1 MRTII
6 IAGALAVGLSGCA
19 TISAL
24 TGASLTTTQVYVT
37 ANAFDAGEVTA
48 TNYLKLPVCVAGG
61 PTVCRNP
68 AATAGLVSAVRAGY
82 QARQSLVASCEA
94 STTAPACVSAYTTV
108 STAVNGLQSLFSQY
122 SIAKGS

>member
-1 MRTII
+1 MRKLLL
-6 IAGALAVGLSGCA
+6 IAPVVMLAGC
-19 TISAL
+19 TSINFDPNV
-24 TGASLTTTQVYVT
+24 ASPSQIVV
-37 ANAFDAGEVTA
+37 AVNAFDAAEVTA
-48 TNYLKLPVCVAGG
+48 TNYLKLPVCASGG

-68 AATAGLVSAVRAGY
+68 AATGGLVSAVRAAY
-82 QARQSLVASCEA
+82 QARQSLVAACAA

>member
-1 MRTII
+1 MKKII
-6 IAGALAVGLSGCA
+6 LAGALALGLSGCA
-19 TISAL
+19 AWNAITS
-24 TGASLTTTQVYVT
+24 ASLTITQVYVT
-37 ANAFDAGEVTA
+37 ANAFDAAEVTA
-48 TNYLKLPVCVAGG
+48 TNYLKLPVCAAGG

-68 AATAGLVSAVRAGY
+68 AATGGLVSAVRAGY

>member
-1 MRTII
+1 MRKFLL
-6 IAGALAVGLSGCA
+6 AGAAALALSGCA

-24 TGASLTTTQVYVT
+24 TGASLTTAQVYVT
-37 ANAFDAGEVTA
+37 ANAFDAAEVTA
-48 TNYLKLPVCVAGG
+48 TNYLKLPVCASGG

-68 AATAGLVSAVRAGY
+68 AATGGLVSAVRAGY
-82 QARQSLVASCEA
+82 QARQSLVAACAA